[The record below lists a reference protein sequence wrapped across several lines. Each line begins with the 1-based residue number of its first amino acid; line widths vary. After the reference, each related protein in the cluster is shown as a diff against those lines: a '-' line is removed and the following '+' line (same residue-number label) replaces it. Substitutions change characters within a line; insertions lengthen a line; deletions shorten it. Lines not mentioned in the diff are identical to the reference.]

1 MYCQMCN
8 ETDDGVKLR
17 KRHRRVLCAKCAA
30 LTPTK
35 VSKQEFLEV
44 MWGEHL
50 SEVPSHIKREFYQDY
65 MLSQNT
71 LVKYILYSCS
81 DVHTE
86 QQAYRRIVDRIEV

>member
-8 ETDDGVKLR
+8 KTGPGVEVR
-17 KRHRRVLCAKCAA
+17 KKHRRALCIKCAMQ
-30 LTPTK
+30 TPRK

-50 SEVPSHIKREFYQDY
+50 PEVPSCVRSEFYEDY

-86 QQAYRRIVDRIEV
+86 QQAYRRIVDRMGV